1 MGEVGEVAEIFQ
13 WKGEVKTGLEGF
25 TEAEKIH
32 VGEEIS
38 DVLAYLIRLADMSGI
53 DLAEAFMRKIAKNR
67 SKYPKE
73 QVNGNV
79 ELVEHY
85 KKIKWENKA
94 IIGKLLD
101 KRARKTSK
109 MKNKKEKKLMMNDDE
124 KLNYDLSPLSESKTN
139 KDAIKVLQISRP
151 LFQEILVLF
160 QKQRYLRYQ
169 LASMGILKTV
179 RVAAFH
185 RNLFQPEYFSDASS
199 FLSLNH
205 RCLHNSGCT
214 GR

>member
-1 MGEVGEVAEIFQ
+1 
-13 WKGEVKTGLEGF
+13 
-25 TEAEKIH
+25 
-32 VGEEIS
+32 
-38 DVLAYLIRLADMSGI
+38 MSGI

-169 LASMGILKTV
+169 LANMGILKTV

-185 RNLFQPEYFSDASS
+185 RNLFQPEYSSYASS
-199 FLSLNH
+199 FLSSNH
-205 RCLHNSGCT
+205 HCLHNSGCT
-214 GR
+214 SR